1 MITITGKATLTYDQ
15 PPRILEAASIVGQ
28 KEGDGPLSHLFDC
41 IEPDP
46 KFGKNTWEEAES
58 ELQLRTARKV
68 LEKSGMTE
76 EQIRYLFA
84 GDLLAQGIATSYGIM
99 ELQIPLFGLYGA
111 CSTCGESLGLA
122 SITVA
127 GGAADCV
134 MALTSSHFASA
145 GTPLFHSGS
154 LLYQRYYHRKSSGLW
169 YQRFHAHGC
178 SHGSCRS

>member
-1 MITITGKATLTYDQ
+1 MYLSLAQNLIQHNTLFYTLHAILKSLQKVHIILICANIFPSDLKKYLYLVLLERNPDMITITGKATLTYNQ

-99 ELQIPLFGLYGA
+99 ELQIPLF
-111 CSTCGESLGLA
+111 
-122 SITVA
+122 
-127 GGAADCV
+127 
-134 MALTSSHFASA
+134 
-145 GTPLFHSGS
+145 
-154 LLYQRYYHRKSSGLW
+154 YQKIKH
-169 YQRFHAHGC
+169 
-178 SHGSCRS
+178 